1 MSKRLKFRLNRAT
14 IVFIM
19 IAICT
24 CSKESMEEVPD
35 KYQEI
40 ENLTVYPK
48 NTKPGKTIAFQKEI
62 VFGESTD
69 LLIGQLGDIA
79 ADTEGRVFVT
89 DTRKQAIY
97 AFTPNGELFYT
108 FGGSG
113 DGPGEFNTI
122 KSIEIKDH
130 LMFVHDFHQ
139 NRLTAFNLHTLDV
152 DFTLLFGK
160 NKNQYQELHRS
171 YPLVSEVYV
180 YNSEKFLVKYLSN
193 QNYKPSEIWDLVEI
207 EGHTYTAD
215 QNGILLS
222 KLMDFKN
229 STRTMYPYNGVPMLE
244 IPITPFY
251 GESITAIS
259 SEGFIYHV
267 QPDHFLVQV
276 FKHDGTYQRA
286 FSYPN
291 QKVRLT
297 EASAIEV
304 GIPELGTSN
313 PDLFINSITLIDLPE
328 SWPVITNMI
337 IDDQNRLWISTIVED
352 FDVYEWW
359 VLENTGELIT
369 KFEWPRNE
377 PIEVVKNGYIY
388 TRETE
393 EETGQQQVV
402 RYRIAFDEVN

>member
-1 MSKRLKFRLNRAT
+1 
-14 IVFIM
+14 
-19 IAICT
+19 
-24 CSKESMEEVPD
+24 MEEVPD

-40 ENLTVYPK
+40 ENLTVYSK
-48 NTKPGKTIAFQKEI
+48 NSKPEKTIAFQKEYA
-62 VFGESTD
+62 FGESTD
-69 LLIGQLGDIA
+69 LVIGQLGDIA
-79 ADTEGRVFVT
+79 ADKEGRVFVT
-89 DTRKQAIY
+89 DMKKQVIY
-97 AFTPNGELFYT
+97 AFNPNGELFYI

-139 NRLTAFNLHTLDV
+139 NRLTAINLYTLDV

-160 NKNQYQELHRS
+160 NKHEYQELHRS
-171 YPLVSEVYV
+171 YPLVSEVYA
-180 YNSEKFLVKYLSN
+180 YNSERFLVKYLSN
-193 QNYKPSEIWDLVEI
+193 ENYEPSEIWDLVMI
-207 EGHTYTAD
+207 KGYLYLAD
-215 QNGILLS
+215 QNGNLLS
-222 KLMDFKN
+222 KVIDFKN
-229 STRTMYPYNGVPMLE
+229 STRTMYPYQGVPMLE

-276 FKHDGTYQRA
+276 FKQDGTYQRA
-286 FSYPN
+286 FSYPG

-304 GIPELGTSN
+304 GIPELRTGN
-313 PDLFINSITLIDLPE
+313 PDLFINSINIIDLPE
-328 SWPVITNMI
+328 SWPVITDMK
-337 IDDQNRLWISTIVED
+337 IDDENRLWIATTVEN

-388 TRETE
+388 TRETD
-393 EETGQQQVV
+393 EETGLQQVV
-402 RYRIAFDEVN
+402 RYRIEFDEVN

>member
-1 MSKRLKFRLNRAT
+1 
-14 IVFIM
+14 
-19 IAICT
+19 
-24 CSKESMEEVPD
+24 
-35 KYQEI
+35 
-40 ENLTVYPK
+40 
-48 NTKPGKTIAFQKEI
+48 
-62 VFGESTD
+62 
-69 LLIGQLGDIA
+69 
-79 ADTEGRVFVT
+79 
-89 DTRKQAIY
+89 
-97 AFTPNGELFYT
+97 
-108 FGGSG
+108 
-113 DGPGEFNTI
+113 
-122 KSIEIKDH
+122 
-130 LMFVHDFHQ
+130 
-139 NRLTAFNLHTLDV
+139 
-152 DFTLLFGK
+152 
-160 NKNQYQELHRS
+160 
-171 YPLVSEVYV
+171 
-180 YNSEKFLVKYLSN
+180 
-193 QNYKPSEIWDLVEI
+193 
-207 EGHTYTAD
+207 
-215 QNGILLS
+215 
-222 KLMDFKN
+222 
-229 STRTMYPYNGVPMLE
+229 MLE